1 MQFAALA
8 CLKALASVMPGLAGW
23 FLTPPKTR
31 RSPLAKWRQ
40 HAGLGG
46 VKFNYQIWDLS
57 PRKPG
62 VVLLYQWAA
71 IKITQ
76 FKILKYSDRE
86 LCWSWIKFFLADL
99 ICSFIV
105 RVLQGLHG
113 KLLWCCWRISS
124 AIFLSPG
131 RSGCMKTVTRLAD
144 VCYRNSRVPGGSW
157 LLGGGLG
164 KMVSVNSCPK
174 REPGEV
180 FAEGFRFGFLSAL
193 FCTALLWFVVLT
205 WLQIKTLPSQSDLL
219 SGAWSIS
226 SLTQIQCEQQTQ
238 RLLVWFSF
246 HLA

>member
-113 KLLWCCWRISS
+113 KLLWCCWTISS

-157 LLGGGLG
+157 LLGGAWEDGI
-164 KMVSVNSCPK
+164 S
-174 REPGEV
+174 E
-180 FAEGFRFGFLSAL
+180 
-193 FCTALLWFVVLT
+193 
-205 WLQIKTLPSQSDLL
+205 QLPQK
-219 SGAWSIS
+219 GAWGSICRGFQVWIPF
-226 SLTQIQCEQQTQ
+226 SLVLHSPTVICCPNLTPN
-238 RLLVWFSF
+238 
-246 HLA
+246 